1 MITRRLKTLIFL
13 WTVLSACIVMPV
25 QRHPNA
31 DPTVISSP
39 TAREQPVIEIA
50 LAGPLANR
58 QAEISGMTWHH
69 DILILLPQYPSRF
82 RQENSDAAIFT
93 LSKTE
98 ILASLEKTRE
108 GPLSPQ
114 RLAFFDHGVANEII
128 GFEGYEAIAARD
140 GQVFLTIEAN
150 AQGTMTGYLIAGHLS
165 PDLSE
170 IHLEPATLTEIPCQA
185 TLDNMSDETLLLA
198 EDVLVTLY
206 EANGINVNPQPI
218 AHRFDLQLN
227 PVPPTSFPNIEYRI
241 TDATAL
247 DDNKHF
253 WAINYFYPG
262 DRAKLQP
269 GPDPLTQQFEEGTPH
284 TKSEIVERLVAFQ
297 YQDSGIN
304 FLDIPAIQ
312 LQLLDDTARNWEGLV
327 RLTDLGFLLV
337 TDEHPRTILAFVPM
351 PPIDYP

>member
-1 MITRRLKTLIFL
+1 
-13 WTVLSACIVMPV
+13 
-25 QRHPNA
+25 
-31 DPTVISSP
+31 
-39 TAREQPVIEIA
+39 
-50 LAGPLANR
+50 
-58 QAEISGMTWHH
+58 MTWHY
-69 DILILLPQYPSRF
+69 DTLILLPQYPSRF
-82 RQENSDAAIFT
+82 RQGNGEAAIFT

-98 ILASLEKTRE
+98 ILASLENTKK

-114 RLAFFDHGVANEII
+114 RLAFFDHDVANQIE
-128 GFEGYEAIAARD
+128 GFEGYEAIVARD

-150 AQGTMTGYLIAGHLS
+150 ARGTMMGYLIAGHLS

-170 IHLEPATLTEIPCQA
+170 VHLNPATLTEIPPQA
-185 TLDNMSDETLLLA
+185 ALDNMTDETLLLA

-206 EANGINVNPQPI
+206 EANGVNINPQSV

-227 PVPPTSFPNIEYRI
+227 SVPPTSFPNIEYRI

-247 DDNKHF
+247 DDHKRF

-262 DRAKLQP
+262 DSTKLQP
-269 GPDPLTQQFEEGTPH
+269 APDPLIEKFEEGATH
-284 TKSEIVERLVAFQ
+284 AKSEIVERLVAFQ
-297 YQDSGIN
+297 YQDSGISL
-304 FLDIPAIQ
+304 LDIPPIQ

-327 RLTDLGFLLV
+327 RLADQGFLMV

>member
-1 MITRRLKTLIFL
+1 
-13 WTVLSACIVMPV
+13 
-25 QRHPNA
+25 
-31 DPTVISSP
+31 
-39 TAREQPVIEIA
+39 
-50 LAGPLANR
+50 
-58 QAEISGMTWHH
+58 MTWHH
-69 DILILLPQYPSRF
+69 DTLILLPQYPSRF
-82 RQENSDAAIFT
+82 RQGNGEAAIFT

-98 ILASLEKTRE
+98 ILASLENTRK

-114 RLAFFDHGVANEII
+114 RLSFFDHDVVNQIE

-150 AQGTMTGYLIAGHLS
+150 ARGTMMGYLIAGHLS

-170 IHLEPATLTEIPCQA
+170 VHLNPATLTEIPPQA
-185 TLDNMSDETLLLA
+185 ALDNMTDETLLLA
-198 EDVLVTLY
+198 EDILVTLY
-206 EANGINVNPQPI
+206 EANGVNVNAQPV

-227 PVPPTSFPNIEYRI
+227 SIPPTSFPSIEYRI

-247 DDNKHF
+247 DDQKHF

-269 GPDPLTQQFEEGTPH
+269 TLDPLIQKFEQGTTH
-284 TKSEIVERLVAFQ
+284 ATSEIVERIVAFQ
-297 YQDSGIN
+297 YQDSGISL
-304 FLDIPAIQ
+304 LDIPPIQ
-312 LQLLDDTARNWEGLV
+312 LQLLDGTARNWEGLV
-327 RLTDLGFLLV
+327 RLADQGFLLV